1 MRLKLIA
8 PFLVPFLLLACAAH
22 VRAQDVSLMAGQLKV
37 NEKDERSFAAAL
49 SYAHPVGDYAA
60 LSLTYLNE
68 GHPLDHHRDGISG
81 QVWLRSKKTEQGLS
95 FGVGAGPYYYF
106 DTTSAATGPGDYHN
120 DHGWAPMYSVQAS
133 YHFPSNWYA
142 QVQANRVLPR
152 GKDATTQLLVGV
164 GYRFDGVPGSK
175 LHLNGPSSDDTLTV
189 SGGQTIV
196 NSLNSERARA
206 VSVEYRRAVSPY
218 IDWTVTALKEGST
231 PETRRGGIASQA
243 WLIRSLNSSVELGMG
258 AGPYAAFN
266 MHKVEQRQSHMAA
279 LVSIV
284 ARYHMY
290 RRVVGQLS
298 WNRVVTDYH
307 RDADVLLLGVGAA
320 F

>member
-8 PFLVPFLLLACAAH
+8 PFLLLAFAADVH
-22 VRAQDVSLMAGQLKV
+22 AQDVSLLAGQVKV
-37 NEKDERSFAAAL
+37 NEKEERSFAAAL
-49 SYAHPVGDYAA
+49 SYAHPAGDYAA

-68 GHPLDHHRDGISG
+68 GHPFDHHRDGISG

-106 DTTSAATGPGDYHN
+106 DTTSANAGASGYSN

-152 GKDATTQLLVGV
+152 GKDSTTQLLVGV

-175 LHLNGPSSDDTLTV
+175 LHLNGPSTDDTLTV

-196 NSLNSERARA
+196 NSLDSERSRA
-206 VSVEYRRAVSPY
+206 LSLEYRRAVSPY

-231 PETRRGGIASQA
+231 PKTRRSGIASQA

-258 AGPYAAFN
+258 AGPYAAFDL
-266 MHKVEQRQSHMAA
+266 HEVDRRQSHMAA

-284 ARYHMY
+284 ARYHPT
-290 RRVVGQLS
+290 RHLVGQLS

-307 RDADVLLLGVGAA
+307 RDADVLLLGLGAA